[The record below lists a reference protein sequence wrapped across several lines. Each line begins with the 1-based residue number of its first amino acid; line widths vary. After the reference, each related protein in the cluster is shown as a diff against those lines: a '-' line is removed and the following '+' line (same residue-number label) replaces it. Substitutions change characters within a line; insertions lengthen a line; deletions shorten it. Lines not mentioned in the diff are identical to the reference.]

1 MICQFRVRTG
11 SFQCSSKVTM
21 ITWSP
26 AGGLPHGQPAT
37 GSRSHGPRMA
47 TSGRTGGP
55 RNGAILQLRGR
66 GEKLSFK
73 PVSSDYR
80 IGLSPFGTDIEI
92 YRAETGVRK
101 APIVRK
107 SRPRDSA
114 HST

>member
-1 MICQFRVRTG
+1 MAQPTRASTWRPTTILVCQSMLPSARSGVMHG
-11 SFQCSSKVTM
+11 SAKRDVVVVFIGDV
-21 ITWSP
+21 
-26 AGGLPHGQPAT
+26 GG
-37 GSRSHGPRMA
+37 R
-47 TSGRTGGP
+47 
-55 RNGAILQLRGR
+55 R